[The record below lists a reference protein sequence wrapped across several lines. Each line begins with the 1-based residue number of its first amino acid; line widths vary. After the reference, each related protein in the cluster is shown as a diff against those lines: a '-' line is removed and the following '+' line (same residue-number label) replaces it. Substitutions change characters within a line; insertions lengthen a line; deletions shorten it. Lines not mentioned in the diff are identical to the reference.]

1 MNFVSY
7 KRILL
12 IALLITA
19 PLFGKKPRKEKP
31 PKEPKPAL
39 TQEQK
44 QVIVANVAQVM
55 GGICTIVQDPHNP
68 HNIGNSIGS
77 MIHALINIIVEK
89 LAHRTININD
99 TQSIEQCIN
108 GLREDISKEITE
120 IIITK
125 NLNFK
130 HNTNNN

>member
-1 MNFVSY
+1 MNFISC

-12 IALLITA
+12 ITLVITT
-19 PLFGKKPRKEKP
+19 PVFGKRPKKEKP

-89 LAHRTININD
+89 LAHRSININD
-99 TQSIEQCIN
+99 TQTIEQCIN
-108 GLREDISKEITE
+108 ELREDINKEITE
-120 IIITK
+120 IITTK
-125 NLNFK
+125 TFIIQ
-130 HNTNNN
+130 NNK